1 MDWFQIKH
9 GLTLWSGLDMD
20 ALHVHVGV
28 IAQLLTAAVLRR
40 SLASPLPWLAL
51 FIALCA
57 NEWFDLAYETWP
69 NRDEQWGESIR
80 DGWNT
85 MLLPT
90 LLLLVA
96 RYAPGLLVRP
106 APGAASDEQ
115 ADAAPGPG

>member
-1 MDWFQIKH
+1 MDWYQLKH
-9 GLTLWSGLDMD
+9 GFSLWTGLHMD

-51 FIALCA
+51 FVALCA
-57 NEWFDLAYETWP
+57 NEAFDLAFDTWP
-69 NRDEQWGESIR
+69 NRDEQWAESIK

-90 LLLLVA
+90 MLLLLS
-96 RYAPGLLVRP
+96 RYAPRLLIPREEEVQP
-106 APGAASDEQ
+106 DE
-115 ADAAPGPG
+115 AEPLVSE